1 MSSLIASNLFALL
14 AALLA
19 AGAVWFLV
27 SSLIRTFSP
36 SGSRA
41 LVAALPKYVNRSH
54 DGREAA
60 NVVAAPT
67 GGSLFLKI
75 GRALLTERYG
85 KWLNDKLAET
95 GSRGNLALEA
105 LLSKKVMFAI
115 FGAMFGFLFFTK
127 SAEFGIGAIV
137 LLPVLGFFVP
147 DLLVVSDGQKR
158 VQALDLGL
166 PDAID
171 LLNLCVESGL
181 SFENGIS
188 RVSVSLNGPVAE
200 EFGGLMAEIQLGKS
214 RVDAMAQLSERTK
227 SKGLQRFLS
236 ALLQVDRL
244 GVPISGVLAE
254 QASEMRAVRKDKAR
268 EQGQKVTINI
278 LMPLMFCFL
287 PAMFIIVLGPAI
299 VQLVKTMSLL

>member
-1 MSSLIASNLFALL
+1 VSNLLQQLPLYVAIVL
-14 AALLA
+14 ASA
-19 AGAVWFLV
+19 AVWVLV
-27 SSLIRTFSP
+27 FSLMRTFATM
-36 SGSRA
+36 GRKGLA
-41 LVAALPKYVNRSH
+41 GALPKYISRSH
-54 DGREAA
+54 DGRDAGSVKASVPDES
-60 NVVAAPT
+60 
-67 GGSLFLKI
+67 SLFLRL
-75 GRALLTERYG
+75 GRALLTSKYEA
-85 KWLNDKLAET
+85 WLQLRLAET
-95 GSRGNLALEA
+95 GSRGANALEA
-105 LLSKKVMFAI
+105 LLTKKVMYAVI
-115 FGAMFGFLFFTK
+115 GAMFGALFLTK
-127 SAEFGIGAIV
+127 GFAPGIATLVIAAV
-137 LLPVLGFFVP
+137 VGFFVP

-158 VQALDLGL
+158 VQELDLGL

-181 SFENGIS
+181 SFENGMS
-188 RVSVSLNGPVAE
+188 RVSISLNGPVAE
-200 EFGGLMAEIQLGKS
+200 EFGGLMAEVQLGKS
-214 RVDAMAQLSERTK
+214 RVDAMAQLAERTK

>member
-1 MSSLIASNLFALL
+1 MSNLLLQLPLYLASIL
-14 AALLA
+14 AAA
-19 AGAVWFLV
+19 AVWILV
-27 SSLIRTFSP
+27 SSLIRTFS
-36 SGSRA
+36 SIGRKG
-41 LVAALPKYVNRSH
+41 LVAALPKYISRSH
-54 DGREAA
+54 DGRDAGSVQPASTDES
-60 NVVAAPT
+60 
-67 GGSLFLKI
+67 SLFLKL
-75 GRALLTERYG
+75 GKALLTEKYG
-85 KWLNDKLAET
+85 AWLSAKLAEA
-95 GSRGNLALEA
+95 GSRGENALSA
-105 LLSKKVMFAI
+105 LLTKKVMYAVI
-115 FGAMFGFLFFTK
+115 GAMFGMLFLTK
-127 SAEFGIGAIV
+127 GVGVGVATVIAAAIA
-137 LLPVLGFFVP
+137 GYFVP
-147 DLLVVSDGQKR
+147 DLLTVSDGQKR
-158 VQALDLGL
+158 VQELDLGL

-181 SFENGIS
+181 SFENGMS

-214 RVDAMAQLSERTK
+214 RVDAMGQLAERTK

>member
-1 MSSLIASNLFALL
+1 MSNLLLQLPLYLASIL
-14 AALLA
+14 AAA
-19 AGAVWFLV
+19 AVWILV
-27 SSLIRTFSP
+27 SSLIRTFS
-36 SGSRA
+36 GIGRKG
-41 LVAALPKYVNRSH
+41 LVAALPKYISRSH
-54 DGREAA
+54 DGRDAGS
-60 NVVAAPT
+60 VQPT
-67 GGSLFLKI
+67 SNDESSLFLKL
-75 GRALLTERYG
+75 GKALLTEKYG
-85 KWLNDKLAET
+85 TWLTAKLAEA
-95 GSRGNLALEA
+95 GIRGENALSA
-105 LLSKKVMFAI
+105 LLTKKVMYAVI
-115 FGAMFGFLFFTK
+115 GAMFGMLFLTK
-127 SAEFGIGAIV
+127 GVGVGVATVIAAAIA
-137 LLPVLGFFVP
+137 GYFVP
-147 DLLVVSDGQKR
+147 DLLTVSEGQKR
-158 VQALDLGL
+158 VQELDLGL

-181 SFENGIS
+181 SFENGMS

-214 RVDAMAQLSERTK
+214 RVDAMGQLAERTK

>member
-1 MSSLIASNLFALL
+1 MSSLLMQLPLYL
-14 AALLA
+14 AAILSA
-19 AGAVWFLV
+19 AAVWILV
-27 SSLIRTFSP
+27 TSLMKTFS
-36 SGSRA
+36 GIGRKG
-41 LVAALPKYVNRSH
+41 LVAALPKYISRSH
-54 DGREAA
+54 DGRDAGS
-60 NVVAAPT
+60 VAVAT
-67 GGSLFLKI
+67 ADESSIFLRL
-75 GRALLTERYG
+75 GRALMTKKYSTWLT
-85 KWLNDKLAET
+85 LKLAET
-95 GSRGNLALEA
+95 GSRGANALEA
-105 LLSKKVMFAI
+105 LLTKKVMYAVI
-115 FGAMFGFLFFTK
+115 GAMFGALFLTK
-127 SAEFGIGAIV
+127 GVGPGVATLVIAAV
-137 LLPVLGFFVP
+137 AGFFVP

-158 VQALDLGL
+158 VQELDLGL

-181 SFENGIS
+181 SFENGMS
-188 RVSVSLNGPVAE
+188 RVSISLNGPVAE
-200 EFGGLMAEIQLGKS
+200 EFGGLMAEVQLGKS
-214 RVDAMAQLSERTK
+214 RVDAMAQLAERTK